1 MGFFFNSFFTHFCV
15 LSYSGIN
22 LKGCKHFLIELEH
35 ISWALRRGGTS
46 FNSHGPFSTALLHIS
61 WSFKSSGT
69 NAKKLGL
76 MYTNQFHGTYFNI
89 TLIFILTSLGC
100 VKFYGLPKGILFM
113 LHFHYPSPSPP
124 KSTLLAV
131 CAAIK
136 TGAR

>member
-1 MGFFFNSFFTHFCV
+1 
-15 LSYSGIN
+15 
-22 LKGCKHFLIELEH
+22 
-35 ISWALRRGGTS
+35 
-46 FNSHGPFSTALLHIS
+46 
-61 WSFKSSGT
+61 
-69 NAKKLGL
+69 

-100 VKFYGLPKGILFM
+100 FKFYGLPKGILFM